1 MSQQLQAEVNRLKIL
16 SEELSKRLDIL
27 NEVLSKRL
35 EKLET
40 PPPKQDKRRGKR

>member
-1 MSQQLQAEVNRLKIL
+1 MSQQLQAEVNQLKLTI
-16 SEELSKRLDIL
+16 EA
-27 NEVLSKRL
+27 LSKRL